1 MTSTKFK
8 SFAAF
13 DIALIVASLF
23 FELAKVIY
31 IGFLVGSILVP
42 WFLKPNRVIFSNV
55 FEFWILPS
63 IQALLFSIVIFTINL
78 HATLSAKSSTIINS
92 RSSLVIVC
100 FRTILIFPRFN

>member
-55 FEFWILPS
+55 FEF
-63 IQALLFSIVIFTINL
+63 
-78 HATLSAKSSTIINS
+78 
-92 RSSLVIVC
+92 
-100 FRTILIFPRFN
+100 